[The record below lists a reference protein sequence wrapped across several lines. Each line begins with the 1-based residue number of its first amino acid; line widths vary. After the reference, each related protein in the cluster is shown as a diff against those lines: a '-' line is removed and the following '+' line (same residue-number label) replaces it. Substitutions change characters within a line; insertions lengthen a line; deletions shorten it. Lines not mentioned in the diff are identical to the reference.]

1 MEYGSMVDESVV
13 RESAEQIAKAIAH
26 GRRLEALEILAQ
38 SERSVE
44 ALARSMSSSVSTVS
58 AQLQVLRRAGLVRSR
73 REGTTIHYRIAGPEV
88 AQLLVALNS
97 LAGTQ
102 ASGRGHAREEAHDS
116 RGTAPVIDT
125 ASLTGDAGAGCALR
139 GRVPGRTSAR
149 RGLDPLGR
157 AAAAV
162 GGDPAGPQR
171 RRVLPQRL
179 VRDGAGGGAVPAPA
193 GAGRRLDGRGRRGV
207 ARRAPDRPAGPRG
220 LSTRS
225 PPRRYQPAWS
235 LVGAGL
241 ASLRSTVRPEAQ
253 VMPRGVT
260 WVRNAVT
267 RIDPRARRAHL
278 ADGEQITYETLVL
291 ATGIVLDWDGIPGL
305 AEAMTTPQV
314 SSNYS
319 FDHAEKTWSIL
330 SGITAGTVVFTRAAG
345 KVKCPSAAQK
355 IMYLAADHWRRTGV
369 LDRIRIVF
377 VTPGER
383 IYDKD
388 EFSDTL
394 DGVAAD
400 YGIEV
405 RTRCELR

>member
-1 MEYGSMVDESVV
+1 
-13 RESAEQIAKAIAH
+13 
-26 GRRLEALEILAQ
+26 
-38 SERSVE
+38 
-44 ALARSMSSSVSTVS
+44 MST
-58 AQLQVLRRAGLVRSR
+58 Q
-73 REGTTIHYRIAGPEV
+73 TT
-88 AQLLVALNS
+88 Q
-97 LAGTQ
+97 
-102 ASGRGHAREEAHDS
+102 HARILI
-116 RGTAPVIDT
+116 V
-125 ASLTGDAGAGCALR
+125 
-139 GRVPGRTSAR
+139 
-149 RGLDPLGR
+149 
-157 AAAAV
+157 
-162 GGDPAGPQR
+162 
-171 RRVLPQRL
+171 
-179 VRDGAGGGAVPAPA
+179 GGGAA
-193 GAGRRLDGRGRRGV
+193 
-207 ARRAPDRPAGPRG
+207 G
-220 LSTRS
+220 LSVAARLRRS
-225 PPRRYQPAWS
+225 HEHGVVVVEPSDVNYYQPAWS

-291 ATGIVLDWDGIPGL
+291 ATGIALDWDGIPGL

-394 DGVAAD
+394 DTVAAD

-405 RTRCELR
+405 RTRCELREIDPDGRKLSILDHADGQTEELAYDALHVVPPQSAAPWIAESGLADPEQPGGWAKVDATTLQHPNFPEVFALGDNAGTPNGKTASAVRDQAPVVAENLRAVLRGGEPTARYGGYAGCPITVGGHKVFLTEADYTGEYAPKLPFRVAKPRRSMWLLKRFGLAPLYWYGMLRGRA